1 MASMLEKIYSTK
13 INVIANFV
21 STAWTSILSVVLVPF
36 YLDYI
41 GIEAY
46 GLIGIFTG
54 IQAFIGFLD
63 LGLSPTINVELAKLS
78 ALENRAQEIHDLKR
92 TLELLNRAVTVFIG
106 LLLCLLSPLIAYYW
120 VQPGNLPV
128 ETITQAFVIMS
139 VSIAIQFSA
148 NFYVGG
154 LMGLQKQVLL
164 NVINIV
170 FGSLR
175 SIGSLVVLAF
185 YSPTLQ
191 AFLLWQCLVALTQ
204 IVTLNVVFNFSLP
217 AAAGKGRF
225 QKHLLDKVR
234 RFAAGLTGIS
244 VGSLILMQTDK
255 IVLSRMLSLENF
267 GYYTLAI
274 TVSSMALNTIASSIT
289 HAVQPRFAQFIS
301 VGDED
306 ALRRFYHRSCQT
318 ASAFLFPVIMIL
330 SLFSYQILMVWTG
343 KERIAENT
351 YLLLSLLA
359 VGTGLNCLMWLP
371 YSLQLAHNWTKLA
384 FYVNIL
390 MICLLIPLIIVGAYR
405 YGAVGGAIA
414 WIALNVLYNLI
425 TVQFMHR
432 RILKGEKLR
441 WYLEDLALPF
451 FVALTVSLAGKMLF
465 PANQTRIVTVVALA
479 AISISTFILTALSTK
494 AVRDY
499 LKAFGNAYSNKS
511 SIENS

>member
-1 MASMLEKIYSTK
+1 MLEKVYSTK

-21 STAWTSILSVVLVPF
+21 STAWTAVLSVVLVPF

-54 IQAFIGFLD
+54 IQALIGFLD
-63 LGLSPTINVELAKLS
+63 LGLSPTVNVELAKLS
-78 ALENRAQEIHDLKR
+78 ALENRAQEMHDLKR
-92 TLELLNRAVTVFIG
+92 TLELLNRAATVSIG
-106 LLLCLLSPLIAYYW
+106 LLLCLLSPLIAHYW

-128 ETITQAFVIMS
+128 ETITQAFLIMS
-139 VSIAIQFSA
+139 VNIAVQFSA

-154 LMGLQKQVLL
+154 LMGLQKQVFL

-175 SIGSLVVLAF
+175 SIGSLIVLAI
-185 YSPTLQ
+185 YSPTIQ
-191 AFLLWQCLVALTQ
+191 SFLLWQCLVALAQ

-217 AAAGKGRF
+217 SAAAKGRF
-225 QKHLLDKVR
+225 QKKLLDKVK

-255 IVLSRMLSLENF
+255 IVLSRMLSLEDF
-267 GYYTLAI
+267 GYYALAI
-274 TVSSMALNTIASSIT
+274 TVSSMAINTIASSIT

-301 VGDED
+301 IGDEA
-306 ALRRFYHRSCQT
+306 ALRRFYHRGCQT
-318 ASAFLFPVIMIL
+318 VSAFLLPVVMIF
-330 SLFSYQILMVWTG
+330 SLFSYQILIVWTG
-343 KERIAENT
+343 KQSIADNT

-359 VGTGLNCLMWLP
+359 IGTGLNCLMWLP
-371 YSLQLAHNWTKLA
+371 YSLQIAHGWTKLA

-390 MICLLIPLIIVGAYR
+390 MIGILIPLIIIGAYR
-405 YGAVGGAIA
+405 YGAVGGAVA
-414 WIALNVLYNLI
+414 WIVLNVLYNLI
-425 TVQFMHR
+425 MTQFMHR
-432 RILKGEKLR
+432 RILQGEKMR

-451 FVALTVSLAGKMLF
+451 FVALSVSSIGKMLL
-465 PANQTRIVTVVALA
+465 PPDQTRVVTIIALA
-479 AISISTFILTALSTK
+479 AVSISTFVLTALSTR

-499 LKAFGNAYSNKS
+499 LKTIKTTYLNKS
-511 SIENS
+511 SIKHAG